1 MRAKRYTKPN
11 DLSVLSPRSSL
22 VLCPSGRVCLLHV
35 PARNQDSMTAE
46 YLVIIQ
52 EHDSTPWDDGHAFT
66 REGAWKRI
74 RELAALVISDWP
86 HPIFVRVWRL
96 HSKRTA
102 DGILRKCRVLVY
114 TEDLRRL

>member
-1 MRAKRYTKPN
+1 M
-11 DLSVLSPRSSL
+11 SES
-22 VLCPSGRVCLLHV
+22 
-35 PARNQDSMTAE
+35 AE

-74 RELAALVISDWP
+74 CELAALIVPDWP

-96 HSKRTA
+96 YSKRTA
-102 DGILRKCRVLVY
+102 DGVLRKCRVCVY
-114 TEDLRRL
+114 TGDLRNINPS